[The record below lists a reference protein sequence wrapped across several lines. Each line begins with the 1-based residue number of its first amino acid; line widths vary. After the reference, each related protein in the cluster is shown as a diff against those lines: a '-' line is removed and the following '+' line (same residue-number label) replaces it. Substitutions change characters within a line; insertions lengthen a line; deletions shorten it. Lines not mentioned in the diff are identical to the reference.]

1 LLKKNTSVS
10 FIFLLDKRRRG
21 NEKIMIV
28 SFVFLLDNRR
38 RLVFKGKLEINENRC
53 TLTRNDNW
61 LRREICETCVSTC
74 ILYAYHLPFLE
85 FADKCALNVLD

>member
-1 LLKKNTSVS
+1 MSVS

-21 NEKIMIV
+21 KEKIMIV
-28 SFVFLLDNRR
+28 SFIFFFWTTGDVWCEHYE
-38 RLVFKGKLEINENRC
+38 GKLEINENRC
-53 TLTRNDNW
+53 TLPRNDNW

-85 FADKCALNVLD
+85 FADKCVLNELD